1 MTDKTDTLK
10 ERISVLEEQ
19 GRRNQQDN
27 ANMIAELK
35 SINTKLDNVIA
46 KKADKSELKELN
58 SKLWG
63 FVTLIIT
70 AFVGLLVYLIQGSMK

>member
-1 MTDKTDTLK
+1 MTTTEK
-10 ERISVLEEQ
+10 ERLSVLEEQ